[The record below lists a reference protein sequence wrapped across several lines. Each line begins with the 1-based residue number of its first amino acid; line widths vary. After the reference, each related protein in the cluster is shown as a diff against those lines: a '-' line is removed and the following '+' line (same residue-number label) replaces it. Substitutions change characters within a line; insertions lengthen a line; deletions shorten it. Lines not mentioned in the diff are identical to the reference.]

1 MFLYLSIFIC
11 ISILSFLPNQKY
23 LLKAIMIFLLLM
35 CAFRSEFVDR
45 DYVNYIALIFESA
58 NNLFYPI
65 ELSFKL
71 ISFIAVNMLD
81 GYYFVFIIF
90 ALISISLKYNI
101 IKKSSPFLLLS
112 VLVYY
117 SNTFLLQDMTQIR
130 AGVAGA
136 IVLYSVLQYAKNK
149 NIMNFVML
157 IFLAS
162 TFHIT
167 ALLFLIVLAF
177 DTYVVSRKYIFI
189 YSLALFGAYCC
200 HYVGVNF
207 LTLLKYIPVSY
218 VQYKLNDYISQS
230 QGADFVPVNIF
241 SVMQMLHLLIVILSF
256 VLSRKMTLS
265 RDKVLFIKIYSLSP
279 LAFIILSSMPVF
291 ALRVSELFA
300 ISEIILLPS
309 FPFLFRQK
317 QFAKLAVIGICF
329 IMFYINIY
337 HLGIL
342 NEYSTL

>member
-1 MFLYLSIFIC
+1 MFLYLTIFIC

-23 LLKAIMIFLLLM
+23 VLKVIMFFLLLM

-45 DYVNYIALIFESA
+45 DYTNYITLIFESA

-65 ELSFKL
+65 EPSFKL
-71 ISFIAVNMLD
+71 ISFIAVNIFN
-81 GYYFVFIIF
+81 GYYFVFIVF
-90 ALISISLKYNI
+90 ALISVSLKYNI

-117 SNTFLLQDMTQIR
+117 SNIFILQDLTQIR

-149 NIMNFVML
+149 NIISFVML
-157 IFLAS
+157 ILLAS

-167 ALLFLIVLAF
+167 ALLFFIVLAF
-177 DTYVVSRKYIFI
+177 DTNAVSSRYIFI
-189 YSLALFGAYCC
+189 YYLTLIVAYCC
-200 HYVGVNF
+200 SYIGINF
-207 LTLLKYIPVSY
+207 LTLFKYIPSSY
-218 VQYKLNDYISQS
+218 VQYKFNDYISQS

-241 SVMQMLHLLIVILSF
+241 SVMQILHLFIVGLSF
-256 VLSRKMTLS
+256 VFSRKRILP
-265 RDKVLFIKIYSLSP
+265 REQVLIIKIYSLSP

-291 ALRVSELFA
+291 SLRISEFFA

-309 FPFLFRQK
+309 LPLLFRQIK
-317 QFAKLAVIGICF
+317 FAKLAVIGICF

-337 HLGIL
+337 HLQIL

>member
-11 ISILSFLPNQKY
+11 ISILSFLPNKKY
-23 LLKAIMIFLLLM
+23 LLKAIMIFLFLM

-45 DYVNYIALIFESA
+45 DYTNYITLIFASA

-71 ISFIAVNMLD
+71 ISFIAVNILD

-90 ALISISLKYNI
+90 ALISISLKYSI

-149 NIMNFVML
+149 NIMSFVML
-157 IFLAS
+157 IVLAS

-167 ALLFLIVLAF
+167 ALLFFIVLAF
-177 DTYVVSRKYIFI
+177 DTNVVSRRYIFI
-189 YSLALFGAYCC
+189 YFLTLIGAYCC
-200 HYVGVNF
+200 YYLGVNF
-207 LTLLKYIPVSY
+207 ITLLRYIPVSY
-218 VQYKLNDYISQS
+218 VQYKFSDYISQA

-241 SVMQMLHLLIVILSF
+241 SVMQILHLLIVILSF
-256 VLSRKMTLS
+256 VFSRKNILS
-265 RDKVLFIKIYSLSP
+265 HDKVLFIKIYSLSP

-300 ISEIILLPS
+300 ISEIILIPSLPL
-309 FPFLFRQK
+309 LFRQK

-337 HLGIL
+337 HVEIL